1 MKLIYLCGIL
11 ALGLIAGCGGNSD
24 EDRAA
29 LNRAPSVSA
38 IGDQSTAA
46 NRSSE
51 PFPFSVD
58 DEDVGSLQIEVS
70 SDRQQIVADENLELS
85 GSDAARRLR
94 VTPIADTTGEVMIT
108 TVVTDREGLSASS
121 AFVLTVV
128 PEQRSIQQFARS
140 TFAEA
145 DNDEPTLINAVEF
158 LQDADGDDFTD
169 LFLD

>member
-1 MKLIYLCGIL
+1 
-11 ALGLIAGCGGNSD
+11 
-24 EDRAA
+24 
-29 LNRAPSVSA
+29 
-38 IGDQSTAA
+38 
-46 NRSSE
+46 
-51 PFPFSVD
+51 
-58 DEDVGSLQIEVS
+58 
-70 SDRQQIVADENLELS
+70 
-85 GSDAARRLR
+85 
-94 VTPIADTTGEVMIT
+94 MIT

-128 PEQRSIQQFARS
+128 PEQLSIQQFARS